1 MKVAIL
7 KNPPRRRIVW
17 PWVLLVSF
25 LLFTVAP
32 LAAGYILLQD
42 SGTKRVE
49 IQPNFTLA
57 EMGKR
62 IGVDS
67 LDNVNESE
75 NIAMVITENDMDN
88 ILESALNTTGVKS
101 GFVKKSYVN
110 IQGRKYTFYIDLD
123 MYVMKS
129 RIKFVT
135 NLEESEDKSTFI
147 FRIKDMSIGM
157 ITGLVKPTKA
167 IVQRFVN
174 EQMVNS
180 VFKQAGLSITFDRE
194 NYVLKYKK
202 ADIMSDINAMGGNNN
217 MGLFLNVVQTLV
229 DKDMAYFNID
239 SPNFLDI
246 TMDLKSL
253 KTNEYVTDDA
263 EHIKVQHDDVGTQC
277 RDKLV
282 QLVNENQF
290 DQSDQKVFGNNLK
303 IVFSYLFSG
312 GYDKL
317 NEDSKALIDS
327 IDFTTVGITDK
338 EAYEGFGLNN
348 SDSYLNDKM
357 KEGLLTFDDLEDKKT
372 EVTILNEKDL
382 NNYIAGRNVIGFT
395 TLMHRQTEESYKINY
410 MTVDNFYSNIYHD
423 GDEQIAEFVCKIN
436 INGYP
441 TSLTFVSTADVGNDS
456 IVFTIKDDGVKYG
469 EVATNELTE
478 SFFNII
484 TAALNNGDSTISA
497 ATTEEGKRTITMHF
511 TNIIDEA
518 KTAMKASAET
528 KYGMYGE
535 AVMNIIN
542 AKIDELFSPENA
554 TITLTGTDRYDD
566 DSGLKLSLK
575 VNDFT
580 PPIP

>member
-7 KNPPRRRIVW
+7 KNPPRRRIIW

-67 LDNVNESE
+67 LDNVTESE

-101 GFVKKSYVN
+101 GFVKKAYVN
-110 IQGRKYTFYIDLD
+110 IQGKKYTFYIDLD

-135 NLEESEDKSTFI
+135 NLEESEDKSTFV

-180 VFKQAGLSITFDRE
+180 VFKQAGLSITFDRA
-194 NYVLKYKK
+194 NYVLNYKK

-229 DKDMAYFNID
+229 DKDMADFNID

-290 DQSDQKVFGNNLK
+290 DQSDQKAFGNNLK
-303 IVFSYLFSG
+303 IVFGYLFSG

-327 IDFTTVGITDK
+327 IDFSTVGITDK
-338 EAYEGFGLNN
+338 TTYEGFGLNN

-410 MTVDNFYSNIYHD
+410 MTVDNFYSNIYHQ
-423 GDEQIAEFVCKIN
+423 GTEQIAEFVCKIN

-469 EVATNELTE
+469 EVATDELTE

-518 KTAMKASAET
+518 KASMKASAEV

-535 AVMNIIN
+535 TVLTAIN
-542 AKIDELFSPENA
+542 NKIDELFSPENA
-554 TITLTGTDRYDD
+554 VITLTGTDRYDNE
-566 DSGLKLSLK
+566 SGLKLSLK
-575 VNDFT
+575 TNDFVV
-580 PPIP
+580 PIP

>member
-7 KNPPRRRIVW
+7 KNPPRRRIIW
-17 PWVLLVSF
+17 PWVLLISF

-49 IQPNFTLA
+49 IQPNFTMA

-67 LDNVNESE
+67 LDNVTESE

-101 GFVKKSYVN
+101 GLVKKAYVN
-110 IQGRKYTFYIDLD
+110 IEGKRYTFYIDLD
-123 MYVMKS
+123 MYVMRS

-135 NLEESEDKSTFI
+135 NLEESEDKSTFV

-174 EQMVNS
+174 EQMVNT
-180 VFKQAGLSITFDRE
+180 VFKQAGLSITFDRA
-194 NYVLKYKK
+194 NYVLNYKK

-263 EHIKVQHDDVGTQC
+263 EHIKVPHDDVGTQC

-290 DQSDQKVFGNNLK
+290 DRTDEKVFGNNLK
-303 IVFSYLFSG
+303 IVFGYLFSG

-327 IDFTTVGITDK
+327 IDFSTVGITDK

-395 TLMHRQTEESYKINY
+395 TLMHRQTEKSYKINY

>member
-7 KNPPRRRIVW
+7 KNPPRRRIIW
-17 PWVLLVSF
+17 PWVLLISF

-49 IQPNFTLA
+49 IQPNFTMA

-67 LDNVNESE
+67 LDNVTESE
-75 NIAMVITENDMDN
+75 NISMVITENDMDN

-101 GFVKKSYVN
+101 GFVKKAYVN

-123 MYVMKS
+123 MYAMRS

-135 NLEESEDKSTFI
+135 NLEESEDKSTFV

-229 DKDMAYFNID
+229 DKDMADFNID

-290 DQSDQKVFGNNLK
+290 DQSDQKAFGNNLK
-303 IVFSYLFSG
+303 IVFGYLFSG
-312 GYDKL
+312 GYAKL
-317 NEDSKALIDS
+317 SEDSKALIDS
-327 IDFTTVGITDK
+327 IDFSTVGITDK
-338 EAYEGFGLNN
+338 EAYDGFGLNN

-575 VNDFT
+575 VNDFVV
-580 PPIP
+580 PIP

>member
-1 MKVAIL
+1 
-7 KNPPRRRIVW
+7 
-17 PWVLLVSF
+17 
-25 LLFTVAP
+25 
-32 LAAGYILLQD
+32 
-42 SGTKRVE
+42 
-49 IQPNFTLA
+49 
-57 EMGKR
+57 
-62 IGVDS
+62 
-67 LDNVNESE
+67 
-75 NIAMVITENDMDN
+75 
-88 ILESALNTTGVKS
+88 
-101 GFVKKSYVN
+101 
-110 IQGRKYTFYIDLD
+110 
-123 MYVMKS
+123 
-129 RIKFVT
+129 
-135 NLEESEDKSTFI
+135 
-147 FRIKDMSIGM
+147 
-157 ITGLVKPTKA
+157 
-167 IVQRFVN
+167 
-174 EQMVNS
+174 
-180 VFKQAGLSITFDRE
+180 
-194 NYVLKYKK
+194 
-202 ADIMSDINAMGGNNN
+202 
-217 MGLFLNVVQTLV
+217 
-229 DKDMAYFNID
+229 
-239 SPNFLDI
+239 
-246 TMDLKSL
+246 
-253 KTNEYVTDDA
+253 
-263 EHIKVQHDDVGTQC
+263 
-277 RDKLV
+277 
-282 QLVNENQF
+282 
-290 DQSDQKVFGNNLK
+290 
-303 IVFSYLFSG
+303 
-312 GYDKL
+312 
-317 NEDSKALIDS
+317 
-327 IDFTTVGITDK
+327 
-338 EAYEGFGLNN
+338 
-348 SDSYLNDKM
+348 M

>member
-7 KNPPRRRIVW
+7 KNPPRRRIIW
-17 PWVLLVSF
+17 PWVLLISF

-49 IQPNFTLA
+49 IQPNFTMA

-67 LDNVNESE
+67 LDNVTESE
-75 NIAMVITENDMDN
+75 NISMVITENDMDN

-101 GFVKKSYVN
+101 GFVKKAYVN

-123 MYVMKS
+123 MYAMRS

-180 VFKQAGLSITFDRE
+180 VFKQAGLSITFDRG
-194 NYVLKYKK
+194 NYALNYKK

-282 QLVNENQF
+282 QLVNEKQF

-303 IVFSYLFSG
+303 IVFGYLFSG
-312 GYDKL
+312 GYAKL

-518 KTAMKASAET
+518 KTAMKTSAET

>member
-1 MKVAIL
+1 
-7 KNPPRRRIVW
+7 
-17 PWVLLVSF
+17 
-25 LLFTVAP
+25 
-32 LAAGYILLQD
+32 
-42 SGTKRVE
+42 
-49 IQPNFTLA
+49 
-57 EMGKR
+57 
-62 IGVDS
+62 
-67 LDNVNESE
+67 
-75 NIAMVITENDMDN
+75 
-88 ILESALNTTGVKS
+88 
-101 GFVKKSYVN
+101 
-110 IQGRKYTFYIDLD
+110 
-123 MYVMKS
+123 
-129 RIKFVT
+129 
-135 NLEESEDKSTFI
+135 
-147 FRIKDMSIGM
+147 
-157 ITGLVKPTKA
+157 
-167 IVQRFVN
+167 
-174 EQMVNS
+174 
-180 VFKQAGLSITFDRE
+180 
-194 NYVLKYKK
+194 
-202 ADIMSDINAMGGNNN
+202 
-217 MGLFLNVVQTLV
+217 
-229 DKDMAYFNID
+229 
-239 SPNFLDI
+239 
-246 TMDLKSL
+246 MDLKSL